1 MCSMIWFVLCTEIK
15 DQTRT
20 RQGPGQ
26 NTHRR
31 AKVVSNLM
39 CEGDVGDLGGDM
51 GGVVLHRDDAGVQ
64 RLLLPIRV
72 QLTLLT
78 DTSGAP

>member
-1 MCSMIWFVLCTEIK
+1 MCSMIWLELCTAIK
-15 DQTRT
+15 EHTTT

-26 NTHRR
+26 YTHRR
-31 AKVVSNLM
+31 AKVVSNLV
-39 CEGDVGDLGGDM
+39 CEGDVGDFGGDV
-51 GGVVLHRDDAGVQ
+51 GGVVLHRDDASVQ